1 MLTARAAFEQALGV
15 DRVTVNDRPCPFAS
29 QAAAAGRNWE
39 KSAEHYQIASA
50 KPTRS
55 RSRASNPRCAAG
67 NAQMLLERD
76 GPGDRAKAGTMLDE
90 AIASYREIGMPRHV
104 EMAEDMRAK
113 L

>member
-1 MLTARAAFEQALGV
+1 
-15 DRVTVNDRPCPFAS
+15 
-29 QAAAAGRNWE
+29 
-39 KSAEHYQIASA
+39 
-50 KPTRS
+50 
-55 RSRASNPRCAAG
+55 
-67 NAQMLLERD
+67 MLLERD